1 MILIKIKTEKNKIKK
16 KIKTKDL
23 TKYLYIAYKFI
34 LIVILYLLNI
44 SKSIY
49 KSSDRNC
56 FLSPDNSNK
65 KIIHLIITRF
75 MLESFKLNG
84 FNKKIYTKEYLE
96 NGIRV
101 MKKYLFPSLE
111 YQRCKDFIWVLNV
124 GDKANITL
132 IKSLLN
138 FKRGFKSIIIYNKE
152 KEQFIMN
159 ITKNADVLIIIRIDY
174 DDRIYYNEVNDVRKQ
189 VNILI
194 FL

>member
-1 MILIKIKTEKNKIKK
+1 M
-16 KIKTKDL
+16 
-23 TKYLYIAYKFI
+23 
-34 LIVILYLLNI
+34 
-44 SKSIY
+44 
-49 KSSDRNC
+49 
-56 FLSPDNSNK
+56 
-65 KIIHLIITRF
+65 
-75 MLESFKLNG
+75 
-84 FNKKIYTKEYLE
+84 
-96 NGIRV
+96 
-101 MKKYLFPSLE
+101 
-111 YQRCKDFIWVLNV
+111 LNV